1 MVNRLLDKG
10 HVVTGYNRTRSK
22 SEELAKDG
30 AHIADS
36 VADACLDAEAVITM
50 VADDAAA
57 EQVVFGESG
66 IAGALPQGATHISSS
81 TVSTALS
88 RRLAAEHQ
96 ARGQSYLSVPVF
108 GRPEA
113 AEGKKLVV
121 MMAGPPEL
129 VERHRQ
135 IADDMGRQTF
145 VVGTEPWQANAA
157 KLCGNFMFLSVIE
170 SFGESFAA
178 LRKAGI
184 PPQTFL
190 DIVNVMFASPVYA
203 NYGRIIANEEYEP
216 AGFDLKL
223 GLKDARL
230 ILANAEECGA
240 PMPLPASFAII
251 SSRRWRMVKKSST
264 GPALLASR
272 SAMRDSSSEPIQTE
286 PRPLGSGHRTICPK
300 CDERPRLYR
309 STVAAPGSFLGCVP

>member
-1 MVNRLLDKG
+1 MKLGFVGLGKMGTGMARNLLRAG
-10 HVVTGYNRTRSK
+10 HQVTVYNRSRSK
-22 SEELAKDG
+22 AEALAKDG
-30 AHIADS
+30 AHVADS
-36 VADACLDAEAVITM
+36 VAEACLDSEAVITM

-57 EQVVFGESG
+57 EQVVFGDNG
-66 IAGALPQGATHISSS
+66 IAGALPQGATHLSSS
-81 TVSTALS
+81 TISTALS
-88 RRLAAEHQ
+88 RRLEAEHK
-96 ARGQSYLSVPVF
+96 ARGQGYLSIPVF

-121 MMAGPPEL
+121 MVAGPPHL
-129 VERHRQ
+129 VERFQPLCDHL
-135 IADDMGRQTF
+135 GRQTF
-145 VVGTEPWQANAA
+145 VLGPEPWQANAV

-184 PPQTFL
+184 SPQVFL
-190 DIVNVMFASPVYA
+190 EIMNVMFASPVYA

-240 PMPLPASFAII
+240 PMAFASVIHDHFVSAIAHGQEKLDWA
-251 SSRRWRMVKKSST
+251 S
-264 GPALLASR
+264 LAR
-272 SAMRDSSSEPIQTE
+272 VSARNAG
-286 PRPLGSGHRTICPK
+286 L
-300 CDERPRLYR
+300 
-309 STVAAPGSFLGCVP
+309 